1 MNFQV
6 DWVEA
11 TDVYQQH
18 LFLLK
23 NGFNLEKEPHESYLA
38 DCCFW
43 IVHAREKCFFTLIF
57 NNFMK
62 MSFDNE

>member
-6 DWVEA
+6 EWVEA

-23 NGFNLEKEPHESYLA
+23 NGFNLVNEPQESNLA

-43 IVHAREKCFFTLIF
+43 IVRAREKCFFTLIF
-57 NNFMK
+57 NNSLE
-62 MSFDNE
+62 MSCDYE

>member
-1 MNFQV
+1 M
-6 DWVEA
+6 EA

-23 NGFNLEKEPHESYLA
+23 NGFNLVKEPQESYLA

-43 IVHAREKCFFTLIF
+43 ILGAREKCFFNLIF
-57 NNFMK
+57 SNSLEMN
-62 MSFDNE
+62 FDNE